1 VEDEDGLRSLVAE
14 MLEDLGYRVIAAAS
28 APEALHMAAEWT
40 GSLDLVLTDIVMP
53 GMSGRELA
61 EALQAH
67 HPRLP
72 VLFMS
77 GYTDDAM
84 VRHGVEATSALL
96 LQKPFSVATLSSRV
110 REALGTGLQ
119 PQPLTLSAAATSA

>member
-1 VEDEDGLRSLVAE
+1 
-14 MLEDLGYRVIAAAS
+14 
-28 APEALHMAAEWT
+28 
-40 GSLDLVLTDIVMP
+40 
-53 GMSGRELA
+53 
-61 EALQAH
+61 
-67 HPRLP
+67 

-110 REALGTGLQ
+110 REALGSGRQ
-119 PQPLTLSAAATSA
+119 PEPLTLSAAASSA